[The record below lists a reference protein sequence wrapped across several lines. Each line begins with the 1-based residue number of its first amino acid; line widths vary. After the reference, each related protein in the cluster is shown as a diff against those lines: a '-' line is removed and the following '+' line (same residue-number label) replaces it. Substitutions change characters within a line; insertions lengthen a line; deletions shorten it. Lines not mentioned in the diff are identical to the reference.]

1 MFYKALA
8 QQRISELERRYISLL
23 EARIAELEDK
33 VAQDSKSKG
42 SEDVSLIF
50 ILAQGYAVTRT
61 AKQEA
66 KKTKPTKDSP
76 NGDQKTDKDE
86 KVIDLEVFLTGK
98 SLLV

>member
-1 MFYKALA
+1 MADGPVEEGPALA

-42 SEDVSLIF
+42 SED
-50 ILAQGYAVTRT
+50 
-61 AKQEA
+61 EA